1 MATYIF
7 DGRTIQDHY
16 PGIGRYAY
24 NLARA
29 LADTFPEHRLRL
41 LLNQRA
47 YNSRFD
53 LLDLTRRA
61 NVEAFPIPAPIFS
74 PQEQSLGRNP
84 RLFFDT
90 RLWYSPYYALPL
102 SLPIPSVVTLAD
114 VTPIVLPGEMPNP
127 VKRTMFRVLN
137 QQAASR
143 ARAVV
148 TVSNASRYDLE
159 NVLRIPSEQIVV
171 IPEAADPAFHPASNA
186 EITMMRAALG
196 LPPIYALYVGSNKP
210 HKNLLRL
217 LEAWEYVQ
225 TDAVLVIAGVWDKRY
240 PQAKQLAARW
250 GLRDRVLFRHNIA
263 ENMLPVLMSGA
274 RAFVFPSV
282 HEGFGL
288 PPLEAMACGT
298 PVVCAHASS
307 LPEVVGDA
315 ALVFDPLNVQDMVD
329 ALSLVLDNANLR
341 FQLRE
346 KGLVQARQFSWERA
360 AHETMGLFQF
370 VANMQ

>member
-1 MATYIF
+1 MATFVF

-16 PGIGRYAY
+16 PGVGRYAY

-29 LADTFPEHRLRL
+29 LADTFPEQRQRL
-41 LLNQRA
+41 LLDPRA

-53 LLDLTRRA
+53 LLDLTRRP
-61 NVEAFPIPAPIFS
+61 NVEAFPLSVSVFS
-74 PQEQSLGRNP
+74 PQEQNLGRNA
-84 RLFFDT
+84 RLLFDA

-102 SLPIPSVVTLAD
+102 SLPVPSVVTLAD
-114 VTPIVLPGEMPNP
+114 VTPLVLPGEMPNP
-127 VKRTMFRVLN
+127 VKRTMFRFLN
-137 QQAASR
+137 QQAARR

-159 NVLRIPSEQIVV
+159 NVLRVPPEQIVV
-171 IPEAADPAFHPASNA
+171 IPEAADPAFRPAANA
-186 EITMMRAALG
+186 DVTNMRAALG

-217 LEAWEYVQ
+217 MEAWEYVQ
-225 TDAVLVIAGVWDKRY
+225 TDAVLVVAGVWDKRY
-240 PQAKQLAARW
+240 PEAKQFATRF

-263 ENMLPVLMSGA
+263 ENVLPILMSGA
-274 RAFVFPSV
+274 RAFVFPSL

-298 PVVCAHASS
+298 PVVCAAVSS
-307 LPEVVGDA
+307 LPEVVGEA
-315 ALVFDPLNVQDMVD
+315 ALVFDPFNVQDMVD

-346 KGLVQARQFSWERA
+346 KGFQQAQLFSWERA
-360 AHETMGLFQF
+360 ARETMGLFQY
-370 VANMQ
+370 VGNLQ

>member
-1 MATYIF
+1 MATYLF

-29 LADTFPEHRLRL
+29 LVDLFPEHRMRL
-41 LLNQRA
+41 LLNPRA

-61 NVEAFPIPAPIFS
+61 NVESFPLAVPFFS
-74 PQEQSLGRNP
+74 PQEQNLGRTP

-102 SLPIPSVVTLAD
+102 SLPVPSIATLAD
-114 VTPIVLPGEMPNP
+114 LTPLVLPGEMPNP
-127 VKRTMFRVLN
+127 AKRTMFRFLN
-137 QQAASR
+137 QQAAHW

-148 TVSNASRYDLE
+148 TVSNASRLDLE
-159 NVLRIPSEQIVV
+159 NILRVPTEKIAV
-171 IPEAADPAFHPASNA
+171 IPEAADPAFQPRSNS
-186 EITMMRAALG
+186 EITQMRAALG

-217 LEAWEYVQ
+217 IEAWEYLQ
-225 TDAVLVIAGVWDKRY
+225 TDAVLVIAGIWDKRY
-240 PQAKQLAARW
+240 PQAMQLASRW
-250 GLRDRVLFRHNIA
+250 ELRNRILFRHNIP
-263 ENMLPVLMSGA
+263 ENVLPVLMSGA
-274 RAFVFPSV
+274 RIFVFPSV

-298 PVVCAHASS
+298 PVVCSNASS

-315 ALVFDPLNVQDMVD
+315 ALVFDPLNIQDIVD
-329 ALSLVLDNANLR
+329 TLTTVLDNANLR

-346 KGLVQARQFSWERA
+346 KGLQQAALFSWERA